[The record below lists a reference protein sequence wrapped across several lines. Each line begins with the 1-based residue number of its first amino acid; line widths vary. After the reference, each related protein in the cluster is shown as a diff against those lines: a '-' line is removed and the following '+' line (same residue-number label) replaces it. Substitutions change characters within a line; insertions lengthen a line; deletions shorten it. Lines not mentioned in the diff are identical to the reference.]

1 MENYA
6 NQPAEPEAAPAP
18 APAAC
23 PVLVARL
30 RVAPWALVEPQSMEA
45 YALLGLAHWRVG
57 SKAITAAFRQEA
69 LKCHPDKV
77 AAEAKGAATEKMQR
91 LNAAREML
99 VDDRRRTQY
108 HLTGTLPWAG

>member
-1 MENYA
+1 
-6 NQPAEPEAAPAP
+6 
-18 APAAC
+18 
-23 PVLVARL
+23 
-30 RVAPWALVEPQSMEA
+30 MEA

-108 HLTGTLPWAG
+108 HLTGTLPWAGWVWWWEMGGEGLKEMLTGGFCFLSSCFLVNDY